1 MKRLLDPLF
10 LGYGLAWWLI
20 HSFRWAG
27 APIPFLNSYL
37 TDFVFV
43 PLVAHV
49 ALRIIWVFVVQ
60 NETYRIPCSYLVF
73 MALYTS
79 VVFEGFMPAIAKTYT
94 RDAGDVLAYFA
105 GAFFYYGIHQPRWD
119 SAYREP

>member
-10 LGYGLAWWLI
+10 LGYGLTWWLI

-49 ALRIIWVFVVQ
+49 ALRVIRVFIVQ
-60 NETYRIPCSYLVF
+60 NEEYRIPRSYLLCI
-73 MALYTS
+73 ACYTS
-79 VVFEGFMPAIAKTYT
+79 IVFEVVMPAVAPVYT
-94 RDAGDVLAYFA
+94 PDTGDVFAYFA
-105 GAFFYYGIHQPRWD
+105 GAFFYHEVHQQQQPRT
-119 SAYREP
+119 Y